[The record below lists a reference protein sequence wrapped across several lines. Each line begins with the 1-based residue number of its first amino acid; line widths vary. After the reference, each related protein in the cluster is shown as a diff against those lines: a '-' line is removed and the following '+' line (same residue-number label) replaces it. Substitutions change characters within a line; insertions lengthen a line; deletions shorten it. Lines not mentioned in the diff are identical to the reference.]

1 MFSLLQD
8 FLILSRAGRLELSSE
23 ANEPYSMSSYGA
35 VVELEA
41 GKDWKDLIENILIS
55 GPNLAISL
63 HGKIN

>member
-8 FLILSRAGRLELSSE
+8 FVILSRAGRLGLSSE
-23 ANEPYSMSSYGA
+23 ASEPYSMSSYGA

-41 GKDWKDLIENILIS
+41 EKDLIENILIS